1 MNTSQL
7 LSNPDQLP
15 SNKLFEKILSKQL
28 LQTYL
33 QIENIVSALGL
44 NAEWRYYNDGKAWLC
59 KITDKKKTIAWLSLW
74 KDCIKTSF
82 YFTEKTREGV
92 MLLDISN
99 DIKTSFAEAKTIG
112 KLIPLILILEQP
124 NQADD
129 FKKIAVYKMTL
140 K

>member
-1 MNTSQL
+1 MNTTQL
-7 LSNPDQLP
+7 LTDPNQIP
-15 SNKLFEKILSKQL
+15 SNKLFEVILSKQL

-33 QIENIVSALGL
+33 QIENIISALGL
-44 NAEWRYYNDGKAWLC
+44 NAEWRYYHDGKAWLC
-59 KITDKKKTIAWLSLW
+59 KITDKKRTIAWLSLW

-92 MLLDISN
+92 MLLDIGN

-112 KLIPLILILEQP
+112 KLIPLILIIEQP

-129 FKKIAVYKMTL
+129 FKKIAEYKITL